1 MTSLFISDLHLDK
14 KRPEVIK
21 FFINFMIELDSKI
34 ESLYILGDF
43 IEYWVGDDDPA
54 DGLTD
59 IFNVIKKKSDSLD
72 IYIMHGNRDFMLSE
86 NFCKKFGMKLLK
98 DPTIIEIDNKKI
110 MLMHGDTLCID
121 DKSYQEFR
129 AMVRSDKWQ
138 KEMLKKP
145 LKKRLEL
152 AKTLRERSLAATD
165 VKDEIIM
172 DVNQKEVVNVFQS
185 NDIDLI
191 IHGHTHRPNI
201 HKLSVNNKDVTRI
214 VLGDWYT
221 KSFIL
226 KIENSNITIEK
237 NSLI

>member
-1 MTSLFISDLHLDK
+1 
-14 KRPEVIK
+14 
-21 FFINFMIELDSKI
+21 
-34 ESLYILGDF
+34 
-43 IEYWVGDDDPA
+43 
-54 DGLTD
+54 
-59 IFNVIKKKSDSLD
+59 
-72 IYIMHGNRDFMLSE
+72 
-86 NFCKKFGMKLLK
+86 
-98 DPTIIEIDNKKI
+98 

-129 AMVRSDKWQ
+129 AMVSSDKWQ

-172 DVNQKEVVNVFQS
+172 DVNQKEVVNVFKS

>member
-1 MTSLFISDLHLDK
+1 
-14 KRPEVIK
+14 
-21 FFINFMIELDSKI
+21 
-34 ESLYILGDF
+34 
-43 IEYWVGDDDPA
+43 
-54 DGLTD
+54 
-59 IFNVIKKKSDSLD
+59 
-72 IYIMHGNRDFMLSE
+72 
-86 NFCKKFGMKLLK
+86 
-98 DPTIIEIDNKKI
+98 
-110 MLMHGDTLCID
+110 
-121 DKSYQEFR
+121 
-129 AMVRSDKWQ
+129 
-138 KEMLKKP
+138 MLKKP

-172 DVNQKEVVNVFQS
+172 DVNQKEVVNVFKS

>member
-1 MTSLFISDLHLDK
+1 
-14 KRPEVIK
+14 
-21 FFINFMIELDSKI
+21 
-34 ESLYILGDF
+34 
-43 IEYWVGDDDPA
+43 
-54 DGLTD
+54 
-59 IFNVIKKKSDSLD
+59 
-72 IYIMHGNRDFMLSE
+72 
-86 NFCKKFGMKLLK
+86 MKLLK

-172 DVNQKEVVNVFQS
+172 DVNQKEVVNVFKS

>member
-1 MTSLFISDLHLDK
+1 
-14 KRPEVIK
+14 
-21 FFINFMIELDSKI
+21 
-34 ESLYILGDF
+34 
-43 IEYWVGDDDPA
+43 
-54 DGLTD
+54 
-59 IFNVIKKKSDSLD
+59 
-72 IYIMHGNRDFMLSE
+72 
-86 NFCKKFGMKLLK
+86 
-98 DPTIIEIDNKKI
+98 

-129 AMVRSDKWQ
+129 TMVRSDKWQ

-172 DVNQKEVVNVFQS
+172 DVNQKEVVNIFKS

-221 KSFIL
+221 NSFIL

>member
-1 MTSLFISDLHLDK
+1 
-14 KRPEVIK
+14 
-21 FFINFMIELDSKI
+21 
-34 ESLYILGDF
+34 
-43 IEYWVGDDDPA
+43 
-54 DGLTD
+54 
-59 IFNVIKKKSDSLD
+59 
-72 IYIMHGNRDFMLSE
+72 
-86 NFCKKFGMKLLK
+86 
-98 DPTIIEIDNKKI
+98 

-129 AMVRSDKWQ
+129 TMVRSDKWQ

-172 DVNQKEVVNVFQS
+172 DVNQKEVVNVFKS

-221 KSFIL
+221 NSFIL
-226 KIENSNITIEK
+226 KIENGNITIEK

>member
-1 MTSLFISDLHLDK
+1 
-14 KRPEVIK
+14 
-21 FFINFMIELDSKI
+21 
-34 ESLYILGDF
+34 
-43 IEYWVGDDDPA
+43 
-54 DGLTD
+54 
-59 IFNVIKKKSDSLD
+59 
-72 IYIMHGNRDFMLSE
+72 
-86 NFCKKFGMKLLK
+86 
-98 DPTIIEIDNKKI
+98 
-110 MLMHGDTLCID
+110 MHGDTLCID

-129 AMVRSDKWQ
+129 TMVRSDKWQ

-172 DVNQKEVVNVFQS
+172 DVNQKEVVNIFKS